1 MSFNPNDNNLSPISR
16 SNYEEYFLLYADN
29 ELSTAER
36 DSLQQF
42 LIAHP
47 DLQPELD
54 LLLSTR
60 LPMEEIRLD
69 HKESLL
75 AHSMQLNNVDEALL
89 LYIDNELA
97 GKEKRTVEE
106 KLKTDNAYLLQYES
120 LLKTKPATLDKI
132 VCPDKKGLY
141 HYEEKRR
148 FSLYWVRVAAAAV
161 IVLGMGVFVFTYQQK
176 ADVPVADVPTKTQP
190 VEKTDGV
197 LPGKTDVAIKTGVET
212 PVKTT
217 VIKVG
222 ETDDVPNVV
231 RHLKKKVEQ
240 REINKE
246 PIVPSIETKEENE
259 NVAIS
264 ELKKEQKNIVVD
276 RQEVPQQQT
285 INNRDVTT
293 RSPVAFNNQTAS
305 PSTAEQRDVVKTENE
320 KKSSVKGF
328 LRKATRFIERT
339 TNITTT
345 NEDNELIV
353 GAVAL
358 KL

>member
-16 SNYEEYFLLYADN
+16 NNYEEYFLLYADN
-29 ELSTAER
+29 ELSAAER

-69 HKESLL
+69 HKEGLL
-75 AHSMQLNNVDEALL
+75 AHSMKLNNVDEALL
-89 LYIDNELA
+89 LYIDNELP
-97 GKEKRTVEE
+97 GEEKRRVEE
-106 KLKTDNAYLLQYES
+106 KLKTDNAYLLQYKS
-120 LLKTKPATLDKI
+120 LLKTKPVTLDKI
-132 VCPDKKGLY
+132 VCPDKKELY
-141 HYEEKRR
+141 RFEEKRK

-176 ADVPVADVPTKTQP
+176 ADVSAVIIPIKTQP
-190 VEKTDGV
+190 VKETEAV
-197 LPGKTDVAIKTGVET
+197 SPGKTDVAIKTAVET

-217 VIKVG
+217 VVKVD
-222 ETDDVPNVV
+222 ETGDVPNVV
-231 RHLKKKVEQ
+231 RQQKKKVEQ
-240 REINKE
+240 RRFKKE

-259 NVAIS
+259 NVAIN
-264 ELKKEQKNIVVD
+264 EVKKEQKNIVVD
-276 RQEVPQQQT
+276 RQEIPQQQT
-285 INNRDVTT
+285 INNPDVTPP
-293 RSPVAFNNQTAS
+293 SVVAFNNQTAS
-305 PSTAEQRDVVKTENE
+305 PGTAEQRDVVKTEND

-345 NEDNELIV
+345 NEDNELLI